1 MRVANK
7 IALVTG
13 GGSGLG
19 EACCHRLAEEGA
31 TLVVTD
37 IRVEEAQRVAAD
49 INRQG
54 GSATAHEQDVTQE
67 AAWESVCEAIASQH
81 GVLDILVNN
90 AGVALPGS
98 VEDTSLE
105 DWRFVNAVNTEGV
118 FLGMRHCIPIMRK
131 PGGSVINISSIE
143 GIVGDPLLIAYNASK
158 AAVRTMTKSAALHC
172 AQAGYGIRVNSI
184 HPGFIDTAMVETGV
198 AAMGDAAEAFQARVL
213 SEIPVGHMGEAV
225 DIGNA
230 ALFLAS
236 EESRYMTG
244 SELVVDGGFTAH

>member
-1 MRVANK
+1 MRVADK
-7 IALVTG
+7 VALVTG
-13 GGSGLG
+13 GGSGIG
-19 EACCHRLAEEGA
+19 EACCRRLAAEGA
-31 TLVVTD
+31 TVVITD
-37 IRVEEAQRVAAD
+37 IRVEEAQRVAED
-49 INRQG
+49 ITSQG
-54 GSATAHEQDVTQE
+54 GRASAHAQDTTQE
-67 AAWESVCEAIASQH
+67 EQWQAICQAIVAEQ
-81 GVLDILVNN
+81 GALDILVNN

-118 FLGMRHCIPIMRK
+118 FLGMRHCIPVMRK

-158 AAVRTMTKSAALHC
+158 GAVRTMTKSAALHC

-184 HPGFIDTAMVETGV
+184 HPGFIETAMVETGV
-198 AAMGDAAEAFQARVL
+198 AAMGEAAEGFQSRVL

-225 DIGNA
+225 DIANA